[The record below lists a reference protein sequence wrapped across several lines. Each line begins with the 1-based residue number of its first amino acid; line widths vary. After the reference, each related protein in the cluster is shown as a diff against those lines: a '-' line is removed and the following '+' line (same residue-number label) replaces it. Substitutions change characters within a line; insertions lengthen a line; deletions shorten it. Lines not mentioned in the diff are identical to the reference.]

1 MNNWRD
7 QLLLIFAAL
16 IWGGA
21 FVAQSA
27 GMDYIGPWT
36 FLCVRSFIAFAALSA
51 LMPFLDR
58 IRHTE
63 KPRTETERKYLF
75 KAAFCCGAVLCA
87 ASIFQQAGIQY
98 TSVGKAGFLTTLYVI
113 LVPVLSVFLGR
124 KIRWNVWLAVL
135 LAMAGIYFLSLSGME
150 ALALGDIL
158 LLICAF
164 LFTGHILTI
173 DHFSPHTDPVRLS
186 AWQFLVCGMIS
197 FVPMLVFE
205 RPAISMI
212 FQAAVPILYA
222 GVMSSGAAYTLQI
235 VSQKNLEPSLASIL
249 MSLESVFAALCG
261 FIILH
266 QVLLPR
272 ELLGCCLV
280 FAGVLLAQL
289 PEKKQT
295 AEEGSLPE

>member
-7 QLLLIFAAL
+7 QLLLILAAL

-98 TSVGKAGFLTTLYVI
+98 TSVGKDG
-113 LVPVLSVFLGR
+113 
-124 KIRWNVWLAVL
+124 L
-135 LAMAGIYFLSLSGME
+135 LKSGIF
-150 ALALGDIL
+150 
-158 LLICAF
+158 
-164 LFTGHILTI
+164 GH
-173 DHFSPHTDPVRLS
+173 DHAARSFPSPKRPSPSPPPSAIFGLS
-186 AWQFLVCGMIS
+186 AG
-197 FVPMLVFE
+197 VPL
-205 RPAISMI
+205 AI
-212 FQAAVPILYA
+212 
-222 GVMSSGAAYTLQI
+222 T
-235 VSQKNLEPSLASIL
+235 
-249 MSLESVFAALCG
+249 
-261 FIILH
+261 
-266 QVLLPR
+266 
-272 ELLGCCLV
+272 
-280 FAGVLLAQL
+280 
-289 PEKKQT
+289 KK
-295 AEEGSLPE
+295 